1 MFDDFETLSK
11 TASSPE
17 EFAAL
22 HSKLLARVASQA
34 MAGTQARIDMQRW
47 KSGGGSHFAEA
58 LIASLSQQ
66 ILLFSDLAKL
76 LEKELLA
83 ELKLQQNAEPQ
94 NTFH

>member
-1 MFDDFETLSK
+1 
-11 TASSPE
+11 
-17 EFAAL
+17 
-22 HSKLLARVASQA
+22 
-34 MAGTQARIDMQRW
+34 MQRW